1 MDIFHLSGNGC
12 QALNSNARPGE
23 GFFWIDIPYQQTIE
37 EINAVWRVEAERLLH
52 IQIDDLHMQDA
63 KNSQHPSYFDSTHSY
78 QMLVFRGIQQRPAEE
93 AKNASNHKAAP
104 IRLRTRPSVF
114 FIAPLGVIS
123 LRPADSRS
131 FNLVRSKI
139 REAGARLPTSPQDLT
154 LRLMNSMVDR
164 YLELRQP
171 LTDQLESWQRELLDP
186 RRKFTNW
193 YSLLESR
200 MEIRKLENLC
210 EEQYEAIQ
218 EWRDEHLEAFEE
230 HGSVHRLPAEGLLV
244 RVNDLME
251 HIQRVLNHARR
262 LEASVESAVQLH
274 FSATAYRTN
283 EIMRVL
289 TVITAIFMPLTLI
302 TGIFGM
308 NFDVIPGLHSAWGFW
323 ATMGGMLL
331 IATVMMLVFR
341 MKRFFDDRPDK

>member
-1 MDIFHLSGNGC
+1 MDIFHLNEHGC
-12 QALNSNARPGE
+12 QAWKSNGSPQDGMV
-23 GFFWIDIPYQQTIE
+23 WIDLPYQHSIE
-37 EINAVWRVEAERLLH
+37 EINPVWRVEAERLLH
-52 IQIDDLHMQDA
+52 IQIEDLHLQDA
-63 KNSQHPSYFDSTHSY
+63 RNPQHPSYFDSTHAY
-78 QMLVFRGIQQRPAEE
+78 QMLIFRGVQQRTPHRDEQLSQ
-93 AKNASNHKAAP
+93 KT
-104 IRLRTRPSVF
+104 IRLRTRPTVF
-114 FIAPLGVIS
+114 FISARGLVS

-131 FNLVRSKI
+131 FAAVRARIQDASI
-139 REAGARLPTSPQDLT
+139 RCPNSPQDLA

-171 LTDQLESWQRELLDP
+171 LTDQLEQWQRELLDP
-186 RRKFTNW
+186 RQKFTNW
-193 YSLLESR
+193 FSLLESR

-218 EWRDEHLEAFEE
+218 EWRDEHLEVTDE
-230 HGSVHRLPAEGLLV
+230 HGSVHRLPSDHLLV

-283 EIMRVL
+283 EIMRTL

-308 NFDVIPGLHSAWGFW
+308 NFDVIPGLHTAWGFW
-323 ATMGGMLL
+323 LTIGGMAL
-331 IATVMMLVFR
+331 IAVVMLFVFR
-341 MKRFFDDRPDK
+341 MKRFFDDRPER